1 MIFAVLR
8 NTCLALLLSG
18 AGAFA
23 ESVDELLEKGDTFD
37 QRFEAANA
45 LKFYLAAKKLEPKNV
60 EVLLRIA
67 RQYRHLAQDTAAKK
81 DKLELGR
88 IALGYAQL
96 AASIAPDDPEAHLSI
111 AITYGKMLPFM
122 GSKEQVETS
131 PCIKSEVD
139 KTLQL
144 DPRNDLAWH
153 ILGRWH
159 RTLAEISGLK
169 RALAGTLYGS
179 LPKGSKEEAE
189 QALKKAIA
197 LNPNRLM
204 HYIELGRIYAL
215 MGRKNDA
222 RRFINK
228 GMSMPDVEKDDPEM
242 KAKGRET
249 LEKLH

>member
-1 MIFAVLR
+1 MIFALFR
-8 NTCLALLLSG
+8 NACLVLLLSV
-18 AGAFA
+18 AGAWA
-23 ESVDELLEKGDTFD
+23 QTVEELLDKGDAFD
-37 QRFEAANA
+37 RRFEAAEA
-45 LKFYLAAKKLEPKNV
+45 LKLYLAADKLEPKNADI
-60 EVLLRIA
+60 LLRIA
-67 RQYRHLAQDTAAKK
+67 RQYRHLAQDTPAKK
-81 DKLELGR
+81 DKLQLGR

-96 AASIAPDDPEAHLSI
+96 AASLAPDNPEAHLSI

-122 GSKEQVETS
+122 GSKEQVQTS

-159 RTLAEISGLK
+159 RTLAEISALK
-169 RALAGTLYGS
+169 RTLAGTLYGS

-189 QALKKAIA
+189 QALKRAIA

-215 MGRKNDA
+215 MGRKDDA

-228 GMSMPDVEKDDPEM
+228 GLSMPDVEKDDPEM

-249 LEKLH
+249 LEKLR